1 MVCRPRLHS
10 VLEGPPDLQ
19 TFLGCFKLS
28 TGCNIIGALLLT
40 AGIASL
46 VGSSTVIE
54 EGGKGW
60 GAVFVYS
67 YTNGIVA
74 NLLVAELQSVKALV
88 LMSPAGMMASPIP
101 GFAALQALYE
111 EDPRAFEVGFAGF
124 ADTTFNCR

>member
-46 VGSSTVIE
+46 VGASTVIE

-74 NLLVAELQSVKALV
+74 ILSSVHL
-88 LMSPAGMMASPIP
+88 
-101 GFAALQALYE
+101 F
-111 EDPRAFEVGFAGF
+111 VGVK
-124 ADTTFNCR
+124 